1 MDNTSITAAGLRARR
16 EATIARLCEHFARDH
31 IEADALERLID
42 RAHQATTVAQ
52 LDELT
57 SGLPSLAAP
66 QPQPQPAAAAEW
78 QGRAR
83 TNEMVI
89 AVMGGA
95 ERRGAWTPA
104 RRMQVTAVMGGVL
117 LDFRQAQLSPGVTE
131 IFVIAV
137 MGGVEII
144 VPPGVVVESS
154 GMGIMGGF
162 GHTGPARYPVDGSAP
177 VLKISGLA
185 LMGGVEI
192 RDRPST
198 GWQDPEERRARK
210 LAKQERERLERGE
223 PADGAGWVDPDR
235 R

>member
-1 MDNTSITAAGLRARR
+1 MGDTSITAAGLRARR

-42 RAHQATTVAQ
+42 RAHQATTLAQ

-57 SGLPSLAAP
+57 SGLPSLVATPA
-66 QPQPQPAAAAEW
+66 QPQAAASEGW
-78 QGRAR
+78 RGPVRA
-83 TNEMVI
+83 NEMVI

-137 MGGVEII
+137 MGGV
-144 VPPGVVVESS
+144 
-154 GMGIMGGF
+154 
-162 GHTGPARYPVDGSAP
+162 
-177 VLKISGLA
+177 
-185 LMGGVEI
+185 
-192 RDRPST
+192 
-198 GWQDPEERRARK
+198 
-210 LAKQERERLERGE
+210 
-223 PADGAGWVDPDR
+223 
-235 R
+235 